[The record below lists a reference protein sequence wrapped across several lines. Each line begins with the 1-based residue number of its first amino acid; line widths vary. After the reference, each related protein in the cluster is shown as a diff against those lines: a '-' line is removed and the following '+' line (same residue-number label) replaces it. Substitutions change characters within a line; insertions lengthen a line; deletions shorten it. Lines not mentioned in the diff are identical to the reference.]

1 MTTDEAPMT
10 RETRTCRICAS
21 AGNHRPFVA
30 REMMFGSREEFEYFE
45 CADCGAIQIAQVP
58 PDLARHYPPDYLSFR
73 KQTQGLNRL
82 RRWLKRRCAEQT
94 TGRPNLLGRILLR
107 GHAPPPFIEWART
120 AGVRADDAILDVGSG
135 AGRLLLKMRDA
146 GFSNLTGL
154 DPFIERDIRYG
165 DGLLIV
171 KRELREMTGA
181 FDFIMLHHS
190 LEHIADPF
198 AALKDV
204 HRLLRPGRF
213 CLVRMPM
220 AGCHA
225 WRTYGANWAQL
236 DPPRHLILHT
246 ERSLRLLAEGAG
258 LELAKMVF
266 DSTGFQF
273 WGSELYRRNIPLR
286 EAERP
291 EGRLREGLFTE
302 KELAAF
308 EAEAKRLN
316 EQGRGDQACVYL
328 RKLVVA

>member
-1 MTTDEAPMT
+1 MT
-10 RETRTCRICAS
+10 RETRTCRTCAS
-21 AGNHRPFVA
+21 AENHRAFVA

-58 PDLARHYPPDYLSFR
+58 PDLARYYPPDYASFR
-73 KQTQGLNRL
+73 KPTRRRNWL
-82 RRWLKRRCAEQT
+82 RRWMKRRSAEHAL
-94 TGRPNLLGRILLR
+94 GRPNLLGRMLLR
-107 GHAPPPFIEWART
+107 GRAPSRFIEWSRT
-120 AGVRADDAILDVGSG
+120 AGVRADDAILDVGAG
-135 AGRLLLKMRDA
+135 AGHLLLRMRDA

-165 DGLLIV
+165 EGLLIV
-171 KRELREMTGA
+171 KCNLSEMTGA

-213 CLVRMPM
+213 CLVRTPM

-225 WRTYGANWAQL
+225 WRTYGANWVKL

-246 ERSLRLLAEGAG
+246 EQSLRLVAERAG
-258 LELAKMVF
+258 LELAKIVF
-266 DSTGFQF
+266 DANGFQF
-273 WGSELYRRNIPLR
+273 WGSELYQRNIPLR
-286 EAERP
+286 EAVP
-291 EGRLREGLFTE
+291 AGGRLRPGFFTAE
-302 KELAAF
+302 ELAAF

-316 EQGRGDQACVYL
+316 EQGRGDQACLYL